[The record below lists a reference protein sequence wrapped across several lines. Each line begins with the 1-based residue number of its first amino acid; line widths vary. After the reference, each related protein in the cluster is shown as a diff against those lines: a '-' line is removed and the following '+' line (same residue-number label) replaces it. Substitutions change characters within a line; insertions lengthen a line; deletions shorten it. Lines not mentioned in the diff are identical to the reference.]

1 MNISFTWSN
10 MVLFWGHDLVIR
22 KKWAQLWS
30 HSIMTRP
37 THCGHSF
44 SCIISSLLFKYY
56 WKNMLDVTSQVFFSK
71 YWLSNNLLSTVY
83 LLGMYLLS
91 VPTKSLYS
99 YWALYAYCTF
109 KRSWWHSHQSQ
120 LIIFEFN

>member
-44 SCIISSLLFKYY
+44 SCIISSLLFKNN
-56 WKNMLDVTSQVFFSK
+56 WKKYARCHISNIFFK
-71 YWLSNNLLSTVY
+71 YWLYQIIY
-83 LLGMYLLS
+83 LVLCTYLVCIYSQYLQ
-91 VPTKSLYS
+91 SLCTRTEHYMH
-99 YWALYAYCTF
+99 CTF